1 MITKAQK
8 GRPSSTREPDRNFRK
23 LADKLEQA
31 EIFMK
36 LEET

>member
-1 MITKAQK
+1 MTIKAQK
-8 GRPSSTREPDRNFRK
+8 GRPSSIREPDRDFRK